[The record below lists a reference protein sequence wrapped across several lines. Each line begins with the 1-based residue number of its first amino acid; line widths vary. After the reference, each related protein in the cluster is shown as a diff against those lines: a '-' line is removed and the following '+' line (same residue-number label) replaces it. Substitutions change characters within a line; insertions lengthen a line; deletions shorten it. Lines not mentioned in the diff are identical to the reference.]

1 MQNRQDDVSMLSE
14 KPQRSPGA
22 LSSGRDK
29 NQTQE
34 PQNTSMQMPVAN
46 ETDMKMRQD
55 AGHVISQ
62 DA

>member
-46 ETDMKMRQD
+46 ETDMKMR
-55 AGHVISQ
+55 
-62 DA
+62 